1 MYSDQSKILQI
12 GGEKKKG
19 LRSCMHLSPYPH
31 VFVFIATF
39 AGKPHT
45 AFQISQDQDT
55 EVESSS
61 EVPVFCLNPL
71 QKRHTPH
78 PLGSVFLGHLRG

>member
-55 EVESSS
+55 EV
-61 EVPVFCLNPL
+61 
-71 QKRHTPH
+71 
-78 PLGSVFLGHLRG
+78 

>member
-1 MYSDQSKILQI
+1 MY
-12 GGEKKKG
+12 
-19 LRSCMHLSPYPH
+19 LSPYPRM
-31 VFVFIATF
+31 FVFIATS

-71 QKRHTPH
+71 QKGHTLH
-78 PLGSVFLGHLRG
+78 PLGSVFLGHLRGQCA